1 MATDGRHRIGLA
13 LGGGSARG
21 WAHVGVL
28 RGLAEMGIT
37 PDVIAGTSAGALVG
51 AAYVCGKLD
60 DFERWI
66 GGLVWSDAASYLDFG
81 LVGGLIKGKKL
92 FKFFG
97 NHIAD
102 QPIETLP
109 MPFGAVATD
118 LETGAE
124 VWMKEGSLFEA
135 VRASIS
141 VPGLLRPV
149 LHEGRWCV
157 DGGLV
162 DPVPVAF
169 CRSLGADL
177 VIAVDVNSTSAKF
190 KPIAAVRT
198 IACPGAGTGSERS
211 RYSDLGAAEAVEAE
225 GLRGQILSSPLDR
238 GCPTHRQALTRGG
251 FGSHQLFFRQSEFA
265 KDTAA
270 DLRGGPR
277 ADAEKVRAS
286 PRETGPLYRG

>member
-1 MATDGRHRIGLA
+1 MATYGRRRIGLA

-28 RGLAEMGIT
+28 RGLAEMGII

-177 VIAVDVNSTSAKF
+177 VIAVDVNSGILDWPMAKS
-190 KPIAAVRT
+190 PTASSDADRDPEEPSLYEVV
-198 IACPGAGTGSERS
+198 ERS
-211 RYSDLGAAEAVEAE
+211 LRIVQERLARSRMQVDPPDVLLQPKVAEIGFIEFHRASDSFTAGREAVAGAREA
-225 GLRGQILSSPLDR
+225 LREKILDP
-238 GCPTHRQALTRGG
+238 A
-251 FGSHQLFFRQSEFA
+251 GSL
-265 KDTAA
+265 
-270 DLRGGPR
+270 
-277 ADAEKVRAS
+277 AS
-286 PRETGPLYRG
+286 

>member
-1 MATDGRHRIGLA
+1 MATERKHRIGIA

-28 RGLAEMGIT
+28 RGLFELGIR
-37 PDVIAGTSAGALVG
+37 PEVVAGTSAGALVG

-66 GGLVWSDAASYLDFG
+66 SGLVWQDAAAYLDFG

-92 FKFFG
+92 FKFFA
-97 NHIAD
+97 NYLD
-102 QPIETLP
+102 DCPIEQLP

-124 VWMKEGSLFEA
+124 VWFRNGSLFAA

-141 VPGLLRPV
+141 VPGLMRPA

-162 DPVPVAF
+162 DPVPVKL
-169 CRSLGADL
+169 CRTLGADR
-177 VIAVDVNSTSAKF
+177 VIGVDVNSGILDWPMAKS
-190 KPIAAVRT
+190 PA
-198 IACPGAGTGSERS
+198 
-211 RYSDLGAAEAVEAE
+211 AAEAADRDPEEPSLYEVVERSLRIVQERLARSRMKEDPPDVLLQPKVAE
-225 GLRGQILSSPLDR
+225 IGFIEFHRSKDSFEAG
-238 GCPTHRQALTRGG
+238 RQAVAG
-251 FGSHQLFFRQSEFA
+251 
-265 KDTAA
+265 AA
-270 DLRGGPR
+270 AELR
-277 ADAEKVRAS
+277 EKILGAS
-286 PRETGPLYRG
+286 P